1 MLPYAAFYFFLVFAA
16 SLKVSRGVNLL
27 FLGVFGIALLLFMG
41 TRYWVGCDYFGYLM
55 RFDRIDYYGDIS
67 AYALM
72 EEPGFHLLNFLVH
85 SLDLEYVWL
94 IFFSSLIIVLCMIRF
109 SLLYPRSLMVLAL
122 FFPVLVVQLGMSG
135 LRQAIAVSLLMLS
148 LVYFCKGNKI
158 GTAVV
163 ILLATTFHQSAAMF
177 LPIAF
182 LAGRDVSA
190 KKLLIIFLLA
200 SPLVALLLGD
210 RLSVYQDRYIDQIYG
225 EVSSGG
231 ALIRFVL
238 LLIPC
243 GMFFWKQ
250 NQLKERYSDLFPMMN
265 LFMLITIA
273 LIPVAVM
280 SSIALHR
287 IMYYVMPV
295 SILVFLY
302 ASPFVFSRR
311 FVRVAIY
318 APAIIYGVYLLSWFS
333 TSRHANICYVPYQS
347 ELMISGPEYRS
358 NF

>member
-1 MLPYAAFYFFLVFAA
+1 MLPYVAFYLFLVFAA

-27 FLGVFGIALLLFMG
+27 FLGVFGFTLLLFMG

-55 RFDRIDYYGDIS
+55 RFDRIDYSGDIS
-67 AYALM
+67 AYVLM
-72 EEPGFHLLNFLVH
+72 EEPGFHLLNYFVH
-85 SLDLEYVWL
+85 SFDLEYVWL
-94 IFFSSLIIVLCMIRF
+94 IFFSSLIIVLCIVRF

-135 LRQAIAVSLLMLS
+135 LRQALAVSLLMLS
-148 LVYFCKGNKI
+148 LVYFCKGNKLA
-158 GTAVV
+158 TAGV
-163 ILLATTFHQSAAMF
+163 ILLATSFHQSAAMF
-177 LPIAF
+177 LPVAF
-182 LAGRDVSA
+182 LAGRTVSA

-225 EVSSGG
+225 DVSSGG

-250 NQLKERYSDLFPMMN
+250 KRLKENYPDLYPMMN

-287 IMYYVMPV
+287 IIYYVMPV

-302 ASPFVFSRR
+302 ASPLVFSRS
-311 FVRVAIY
+311 FVRVAFF
-318 APAIIYGVYLLSWFS
+318 APAVVYAVYMVGWFT
-333 TSRHANICYVPYQS
+333 TSSHAKQCYVPYQS
-347 ELMISGPEYRS
+347 ELTMNEL
-358 NF
+358 NNL